1 MGDAANWLA
10 EKVELQSALQKTD
23 DFVLKSED
31 IEKKRS
37 VLERFATPILSRPK
51 PKPKPKKE
59 GDEEAKVDGD
69 ADMED
74 GDAAAAE
81 GEDAPMEEEAKPAAG
96 SAEDLD

>member
-1 MGDAANWLA
+1 M
-10 EKVELQSALQKTD
+10 
-23 DFVLKSED
+23 KSED

-59 GDEEAKVDGD
+59 EKKEGEEEAKVDGD

-74 GDAAAAE
+74 GDAAAAG
-81 GEDAPMEEEAKPAAG
+81 GEDAPMEEDAKPAAG